1 MNEQF
6 ELPVLPYAG
15 TSGWSGTNTSKDR
28 AFDSDST
35 GKTKR
40 SQIDALKA
48 INNLGTF
55 GITWKE
61 LSEITRWHHGLSSG
75 VLSILHKEGI
85 ISRLLEKRGKCRIY
99 VANHKVDGR
108 ETDSQGRK
116 PKECPNCGHLV

>member
-1 MNEQF
+1 MDEQ
-6 ELPVLPYAG
+6 LPLLTYAG
-15 TSGWSGTNTSKDR
+15 TSGWSGTDTSKDR

-35 GKTKR
+35 GRTKK
-40 SQIDALKA
+40 SQEYALRI
-48 INNLGTF
+48 INNVVSV

-61 LSEITRWHHGLSSG
+61 LSEITGWHHGLSSG
-75 VLSILHKEGI
+75 VLSILHKEGM

-99 VANHKVDGR
+99 IANNYVDGR